1 MPVQSFPPL
10 IDGQSTLL
18 VLGSMPGTAS
28 LAKHQYYGHPRN
40 HFWPVLYALAGAGVP
55 AADYLQRLAFAR
67 ERGVALWDVIA
78 ACEREG
84 SLDANIREAVPN
96 DLPALLAGY
105 PAVRALAF
113 NGNKAY
119 DTFKK
124 YFSGHPMNERV
135 AHLRLPSTS
144 PIPTAR
150 MRTTADRVEAWRPIL
165 DYMRKP

>member
-1 MPVQSFPPL
+1 MEVQSFPPI

-40 HFWPVLYALAGAGVP
+40 HFWPVLYGLAGLAV
-55 AADYLQRLAFAR
+55 AEDYGQRLAFAK

-84 SLDANIREAVPN
+84 SLDSSIREAVPN
-96 DLPALLAGY
+96 DLPGLLAEY
-105 PAVRALAF
+105 PAIRALAF
-113 NGNKAY
+113 NGNKSY
-119 DTFKK
+119 DTYKK
-124 YFSGHPMNERV
+124 HFAGHAMNDRV
-135 AHLRLPSTS
+135 SLLRLPSTS

-150 MRTTADRVEAWRPIL
+150 MRTTEDRIEAWRPIA
-165 DYMRKP
+165 DYMRVP